1 MVCLDTCFL
10 IDFLREQ
17 RSGKQGVASNK
28 FNELQDHGETPKTTT
43 INLAELY
50 FGAYYTRSDRVLHQ
64 IGTIVHQL
72 EILTLTVDTA
82 KRSASIAANLKLA
95 GETIGFTDVLI
106 ASIVM
111 EAGETLVTRNVKH
124 FSRILGLEV
133 DAY

>member
-28 FNELQDHGETPKTTT
+28 LNDLRDHGETPKTTT

-50 FGAYYTRSDRVLHQ
+50 FGAYYTRSNRVLNQ

-95 GETIGFTDVLI
+95 GEAIGFPDVLI
-106 ASIVM
+106 ASIVL
-111 EAGETLVTRNVKH
+111 EAGERLVTRNVKH
-124 FSRILGLEV
+124 FSRIPGVILET
-133 DAY
+133 Y